1 MKLKGASSRQRAAFT
16 LIELLVVIAIIAIL
30 AAILLPALAAAREKA
45 YETDCLSRVKNMY
58 LYKQLYLA
66 DHDMYMTM
74 DHGGT
79 VAGAGTAP
87 RVSWIGAL
95 FIEGYI
101 PTGSFKNIICPLT
114 VKQMIESLQK
124 GEQDTYDRGRY
135 GYGSAQDSKP
145 VSYKHVKQPA
155 LLLDVFDAGQDFN
168 NKANGETCSPT
179 PGAQPYNKTWAYYSR
194 FWTIHGNKCGAAL
207 FDGHALMLTINDV
220 ARKAPNNTI
229 YADNGEYGIW
239 FWDKTTGDWRPHIVR
254 QYFDQYKIGRLFN
267 Q

>member
-1 MKLKGASSRQRAAFT
+1 MKSKGASSRQRAAFT

-30 AAILLPALAAAREKA
+30 AAILLPALSAAREKA
-45 YETDCLSRVKNMY
+45 YEADCLSRVKQMH
-58 LYKQLYLA
+58 LYKTLYLA
-66 DHDMYMTM
+66 DHDMYMSM
-74 DHGGT
+74 DSGGT
-79 VAGAGTAP
+79 MSGSAAP

-101 PTGSFKNIICPLT
+101 PEGAYKTVICPVA
-114 VKQMIESLQK
+114 VKQLMEGLEK
-124 GEQDTYDRGRY
+124 GEKDTYKRGRY

-145 VSYKHVKQPA
+145 VSYKHVKQPT
-155 LLLDVFDAGQDFN
+155 LLMDVFDAGADSTN
-168 NKANGETCSPT
+168 LADGSNCSPT
-179 PGAQPYNKTWAYYSR
+179 PGAQPYNKQWKEYSR
-194 FWTIHGNKCGAAL
+194 FWTIHNGKCSVAL
-207 FDGHALMLTINDV
+207 FDGHAQMFKINDM

-239 FWDKTTGDWRPHIVR
+239 FWDKTTGTWRPHLVR